1 MDPMTEYASIPLEV
15 NGLKILK
22 MLMNTNANKA
32 TNKMVLKNDKSF
44 LVTAPIKP
52 MTANIP
58 NVEPKA
64 IKTTCAPAVE
74 I

>member
-32 TNKMVLKNDKSF
+32 TNKMYPKTHLLFRTLLRFIQKTKDEELLPRLF
-44 LVTAPIKP
+44 L
-52 MTANIP
+52 
-58 NVEPKA
+58 
-64 IKTTCAPAVE
+64 
-74 I
+74 